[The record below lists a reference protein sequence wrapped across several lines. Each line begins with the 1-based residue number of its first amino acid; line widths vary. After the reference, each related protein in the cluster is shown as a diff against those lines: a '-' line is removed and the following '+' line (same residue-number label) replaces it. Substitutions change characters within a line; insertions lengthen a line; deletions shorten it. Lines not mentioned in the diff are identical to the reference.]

1 MSGFSSADGS
11 KAMDAKRAV
20 SSRSDSFLSV
30 ISKIVRRIEIPI
42 PRPNPRIKPRSRFS
56 PVLGDDG
63 DLGKDALLTIET
75 LMAEELVDPE
85 ISRLFA
91 VIANCLPTALAMRA
105 AR

>member
-11 KAMDAKRAV
+11 KAIEANKAV

-30 ISKIVRRIEIPI
+30 LSKMVRRIERPI
-42 PRPNPRIKPRSRFS
+42 PKPKPRIKPSNKFRAVFGEE
-56 PVLGDDG
+56 GDFG
-63 DLGKDALLTIET
+63 SDALLTMET

-91 VIANCLPTALAMRA
+91 VTANC
-105 AR
+105 